1 MDMALGVNLRTAVER
16 VTVAN
21 SLTRDVC
28 NWYLLELVHASPA
41 V

>member
-16 VTVAN
+16 VIAAN
-21 SLTRDVC
+21 LLARDVC
-28 NWYLLELVHASPA
+28 NCYLLELVHASSA